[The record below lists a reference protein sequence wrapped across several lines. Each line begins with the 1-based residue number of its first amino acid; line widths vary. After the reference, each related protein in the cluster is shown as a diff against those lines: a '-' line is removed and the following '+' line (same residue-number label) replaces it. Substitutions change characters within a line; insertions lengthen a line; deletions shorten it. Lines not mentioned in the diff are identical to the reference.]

1 MNDDIIVYDIE
12 TQETFAD
19 VGSRDPKKLH
29 ISVIGAYSYKDNEFM
44 SYTEDELP
52 LFWRR
57 LEQCDMIVGFNNKGF
72 DDQVC
77 AAYFPEIT
85 KVYSF
90 DILAEVYKNLGFRV
104 KLDNIAQ
111 ATLGLGKSG
120 DGLKAVRLYAEG
132 KMEELRSYCLDDVK
146 ITRDIFDHG
155 KQYGKLR
162 YGDLAGVKEVEVDFF
177 PEVSKDATLN
187 LSLF

>member
-1 MNDDIIVYDIE
+1 MASDIIIYDIE
-12 TQETFAD
+12 TKETFQE

-29 ISVIGAYSYKDNEFM
+29 ISMIGAYSYKDNEFT

-85 KVYSF
+85 KVFSF
-90 DILAEVYKNLGFRV
+90 DILEEVYKNLGFRI
-104 KLDNIAQ
+104 KLDNLAH
-111 ATLGLGKSG
+111 ATLGIGKSG
-120 DGLKAVRLYAEG
+120 DGLKAIKLYREG
-132 KMEELRSYCLDDVK
+132 KIEELRSYCLDDVK
-146 ITRDIFDHG
+146 ITRDIFDEG
-155 KQYGKLR
+155 RANGRLKYS
-162 YGDLAGVKEVEVDFF
+162 DLQGVKEVSVDFF
-177 PEVSKDATLN
+177 PEVVRSEDLN